1 MTVKLTLRH
10 LWTATGQ
17 PQVWSLDGDDEDRL
31 RSLIPRLGAFKADA
45 ASQRAV
51 LLAEEEI
58 EDGDATL
65 LGAWTRAGA
74 NDLVGTIS
82 SEPMHP
88 PWLEI
93 RHALH
98 DAVNGP

>member
-10 LWTATGQ
+10 LWTASGQ
-17 PQVWSLDGDDEDRL
+17 PQVWSLDGDDEDRF

-45 ASQRAV
+45 ASRRAV
-51 LLAEEEI
+51 LVAEEETA
-58 EDGDATL
+58 DDDATV

-74 NDLVGTIS
+74 NDLAGTIS
-82 SEPMHP
+82 AEPMHP
-88 PWLEI
+88 PWSEI
-93 RHALH
+93 RQALH